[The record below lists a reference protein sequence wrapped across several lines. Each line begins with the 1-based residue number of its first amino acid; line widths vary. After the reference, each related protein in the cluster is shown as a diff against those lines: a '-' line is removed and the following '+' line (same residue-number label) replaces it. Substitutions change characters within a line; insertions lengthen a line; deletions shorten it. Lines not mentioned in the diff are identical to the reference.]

1 MPGPLK
7 TLVETL
13 VRGLVQDPSQA
24 SVEEW
29 TEEGVVHFDVVVSER
44 DRGRVIGRQG
54 RTADALR
61 DVIEAVGRRR
71 GVECDLEIM
80 D

>member
-13 VRGLVQDPSQA
+13 VRGLVNDPSRA

-29 TEEGVVHFDVVVSER
+29 IEEGVVHFDVVVAEP